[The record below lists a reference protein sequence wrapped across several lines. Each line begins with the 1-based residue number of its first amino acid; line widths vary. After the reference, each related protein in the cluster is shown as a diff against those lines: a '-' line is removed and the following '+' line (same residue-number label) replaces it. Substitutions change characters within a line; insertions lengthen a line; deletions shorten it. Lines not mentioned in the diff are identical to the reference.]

1 MRWNGRFASSQ
12 FLFKIFF
19 SSSFYLFFFLFCVHL
34 VEMTNKHHTQEPD
47 KIYLSVGIL
56 SNMRV
61 NFGNIC
67 GKNYNLVQD
76 IDI

>member
-1 MRWNGRFASSQ
+1 MEGLLVLNFCLKFSSLL
-12 FLFKIFF
+12 LFIFF
-19 SSSFYLFFFLFCVHL
+19 FF

-76 IDI
+76 IIDI

>member
-1 MRWNGRFASSQ
+1 
-12 FLFKIFF
+12 
-19 SSSFYLFFFLFCVHL
+19 
-34 VEMTNKHHTQEPD
+34 MTNKHHTQEPD